1 MQISELENRGKV
13 FQSQLLLQHVEI
25 EHFSSMKETVQAEEG
40 IWLPKQVHGTHIHLL
55 RSGQMVPAP
64 FSVEA
69 DAVVC
74 NMAGQWIGIRTADCV
89 PILLYD
95 ERQHLVAAIHA
106 GWRGTVKHIIRKTI
120 QLMKSD
126 LGTNAQ
132 DLWAMIGPSI
142 SPTSYEVGPE
152 VAKEFVEAGRASCVI
167 GGYVRPHLDL
177 RQSNVMDLLE
187 EEVELDK
194 IDCSPL
200 CTFEQEMLYSARREG
215 IETGR
220 NITAIRLKG

>member
-1 MQISELENRGKV
+1 MQISEIENRGKV
-13 FQSQLLLQHVEI
+13 FQSQLLLQHIEI
-25 EHFSSMKETVQAEEG
+25 EHFSSMKETKQAEEG
-40 IWLPKQVHGTHIHLL
+40 ILLPKQVHGTHIHLL
-55 RSGQMVPAP
+55 RSGQPIPVP
-64 FSVEA
+64 FSIEA
-69 DAVVC
+69 DAVIC
-74 NMAGQWIGIRTADCV
+74 DIPGQWIGIHTADCV

-106 GWRGTVKHIIRKTI
+106 GWRGTVKHIVQKTI
-120 QLMKSD
+120 QLMKND
-126 LGTNAQ
+126 LNCRAQ
-132 DLWAMIGPSI
+132 DLWAMVGPSI
-142 SPTSYEVGPE
+142 SPTAYEVGPE
-152 VAKEFVEAGRASCVI
+152 VAQAFVEAGRASCVI
-167 GGYVRPHLDL
+167 GGYTRPHLDL